1 MSDSK
6 DIQKAKI
13 DSLVTFFT
21 SSGYKSNNRLGQ
33 SEFIICLNKRSSSG
47 RFDQDLSNKLFQVLG
62 LDDSTTITIEEFI
75 NGFLIFEEDIRKN
88 AEILNIRYNKEQEIY
103 NQLCEQYRIY
113 KEEQLNEEGLCEN
126 ARIYGQITEIDI
138 KKKLEG
144 IKEIIIKVVYNEKAE
159 ELHFKIGDINNSTEM
174 ENKKFEFIPKSRKD
188 KFEFI
193 MKGLNDRNQIFDIG
207 SKVFPLNEVYSYEEY
222 KVQIIVP
229 EIENEEQAAA
239 YINAKILLYWNDC
252 KDFEQQIRKAES
264 KLNKLRKALDKAEYY
279 LNIIREIYG
288 ELNRKKPDLIVDFNN
303 EKLMQRKGAKINV
316 DFNNVKKAI
325 TTGNYIVEFNNQK
338 DVIIKQKEIKEEI
351 KEIKE
356 EIKEE
361 KMEEKE
367 VKEEEPKVEEK
378 PKEEIKE
385 EPIAVIE
392 NPPEILE
399 NIDNNNI
406 LTEQNEIINTDITT
420 GYEETYNQ
428 GEYQEYNQTEYQ
440 NDLGN
445 MEQLNYEGDVN
456 VNYDEYQNTSEGY
469 EQINENITGLQNTE
483 VVNET
488 QFRNSVQEAVIRQST
503 RDPLY
508 TSNVLPVKVLQEKVN
523 KVIVDS
529 NATYLPLIYGGKKV
543 THVNSEES
551 TNYNYNQ
558 DYTQNI
564 QSQDYNQITQG
575 QGEYYGNIQSEN
587 YNYQDIQG
595 QGQDLTYGE
604 YQTTS
609 YN

>member
-1 MSDSK
+1 
-6 DIQKAKI
+6 
-13 DSLVTFFT
+13 
-21 SSGYKSNNRLGQ
+21 
-33 SEFIICLNKRSSSG
+33 
-47 RFDQDLSNKLFQVLG
+47 
-62 LDDSTTITIEEFI
+62 
-75 NGFLIFEEDIRKN
+75 
-88 AEILNIRYNKEQEIY
+88 
-103 NQLCEQYRIY
+103 
-113 KEEQLNEEGLCEN
+113 
-126 ARIYGQITEIDI
+126 
-138 KKKLEG
+138 
-144 IKEIIIKVVYNEKAE
+144 
-159 ELHFKIGDINNSTEM
+159 
-174 ENKKFEFIPKSRKD
+174 
-188 KFEFI
+188 
-193 MKGLNDRNQIFDIG
+193 
-207 SKVFPLNEVYSYEEY
+207 
-222 KVQIIVP
+222 
-229 EIENEEQAAA
+229 
-239 YINAKILLYWNDC
+239 
-252 KDFEQQIRKAES
+252 
-264 KLNKLRKALDKAEYY
+264 
-279 LNIIREIYG
+279 
-288 ELNRKKPDLIVDFNN
+288 
-303 EKLMQRKGAKINV
+303 
-316 DFNNVKKAI
+316 
-325 TTGNYIVEFNNQK
+325 
-338 DVIIKQKEIKEEI
+338 
-351 KEIKE
+351 
-356 EIKEE
+356 
-361 KMEEKE
+361 MEEKE
-367 VKEEEPKVEEK
+367 VKEEEPKIEEK
-378 PKEEIKE
+378 PKEEVKE
-385 EPIAVIE
+385 EPLAVIE
-392 NPPEILE
+392 NPPEIIE

-456 VNYDEYQNTSEGY
+456 VNYDEYQNTTEGY